1 MKSPLSGL
9 SRLCSRRYNAL
20 VRLRRL
26 CQPETFLIIIALVA
40 RLLPGPRT
48 IDDAYITFR
57 YAQNLLA
64 GNGLVYNP
72 GEAVLGTTTPVYALL
87 MAGLGL
93 FAGGSQAPFPSL
105 ALLVNALADGLTCWL
120 LIRMAEA
127 LGYRRAG
134 MVAALVWAVAPW
146 SVTFAIGGMETS
158 LLILF
163 GTATFYFY
171 LIDKPVAAALCGS
184 FSLLTR
190 PDALLFLLPLAVE
203 RLRRTLRSNKF
214 NPQPLPIHLKE
225 VLAFAIPTLAWLV
238 YGTVVY
244 GNPIPHSI
252 LAKISAYHLPREA
265 GLIRLLQHYATP
277 FLGHLVI
284 GTWWIGVGLVL
295 FPVLFGLGALKLLRQ
310 KLNAWPILVY
320 PWIYLLVFALANP
333 LIFRWYLVPPLPL
346 YFLGIFLGGERL
358 ASDMKSKLPI
368 YILVT
373 AAVVLTLN
381 GWTPRPDH
389 GPDRPSPRMAYIK
402 LELLYQQAAIE
413 LRNQI
418 HPDQV
423 LAAGDIGA
431 LGYYTQAQI
440 LDTLGLIS
448 PQVDKYYP
456 LPESAYEINYAIP
469 SNLIRDFQPDFL
481 VILEVYGRKTLLE
494 DANFKAS
501 YEQIALIPTDIYG
514 SEGMLI
520 FRRR

>member
-1 MKSPLSGL
+1 M
-9 SRLCSRRYNAL
+9 
-20 VRLRRL
+20 
-26 CQPETFLIIIALVA
+26 IIALAA

-72 GEAVLGTTTPVYALL
+72 GEAVLGTTTPIYALL

-93 FAGGSQAPFPSL
+93 FTGGSQAPFPTL

-134 MVAALVWAVAPW
+134 MAAAMVWAIAPW

-158 LLILF
+158 LLILL
-163 GTATFYFY
+163 GMATFYFY
-171 LIDKPVAAALCGS
+171 SIDKPVPAALCGS
-184 FSLLTR
+184 LSLLTR
-190 PDALLFLLPLAVE
+190 PDALLFLLPLAIE
-203 RLRRTLRSNKF
+203 RLRRALSHKKYNPYPLRFTTKETLVF
-214 NPQPLPIHLKE
+214 VIPLGSW
-225 VLAFAIPTLAWLV
+225 LAYSTAF
-238 YGTVVY
+238 Y

-252 LAKISAYHLPREA
+252 MAKISAYQLPGEA
-265 GLIRLLQHYATP
+265 GLIRLLQHYSTP
-277 FLGHLVI
+277 FLGHLVF
-284 GTWWIGVGLVL
+284 GKWWIGVGLVL

-310 KLNAWPILVY
+310 KPSAWPLLAY
-320 PWIYLLVFALANP
+320 PWFYLLAFALTNP
-333 LIFRWYLVPPLPL
+333 LIFRWYLAPPLPF

-358 ASDMKSKLPI
+358 ASDLRSKLPT
-368 YILVT
+368 YILAT

-381 GWTPRPDH
+381 GWTSRPDH
-389 GPDRPSPRMAYIK
+389 GLMHPSPRMAYIK
-402 LELLYQQAAIE
+402 LELLYQQAAFE

-418 HPDQV
+418 HPGQV

-431 LGYYTQAQI
+431 LGYYTQARI

-448 PQVDKYYP
+448 PQADKYYP
-456 LPESAYEINYAIP
+456 LPESMYEINYAIP
-469 SNLIRDFQPDFL
+469 SNLISDLQPDFL
-481 VILEVYGRKTLLE
+481 VMLEIYGRKTLLE
-494 DANFKAS
+494 DAVFKQS
-501 YEQIALIPTDIYG
+501 YGLIALIPTDIYG

-520 FRRR
+520 YKRR